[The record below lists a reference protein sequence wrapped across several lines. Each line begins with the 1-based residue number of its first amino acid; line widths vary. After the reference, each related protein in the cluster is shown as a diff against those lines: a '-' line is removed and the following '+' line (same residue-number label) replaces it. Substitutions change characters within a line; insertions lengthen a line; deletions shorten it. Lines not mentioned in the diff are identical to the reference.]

1 MFLFYLLIGI
11 AILVVGWLALRWFAD
26 AEPRQIVTALKWVG
40 GIAGGAVVIWLLVS
54 GRLGQ
59 ALMLASVMAPMFVR
73 WKALWTQMKNAGGRS
88 AGSRSE
94 VESGWFRMSLDH
106 DSGAMDGLIV
116 KGAHR
121 GRQLGELDESTL
133 VGMLADCRID
143 DPESAAFLEAY
154 LDRVHPDWRQQQG
167 GTDSTAGPAT
177 PSAAMTRDEAY
188 RVLGVEPGASEN
200 EIRGAHR
207 RLMKKLHPDQ
217 GGSSYLAAK
226 INQAKDLLLGL

>member
-1 MFLFYLLIGI
+1 
-11 AILVVGWLALRWFAD
+11 
-26 AEPRQIVTALKWVG
+26 
-40 GIAGGAVVIWLLVS
+40 
-54 GRLGQ
+54 
-59 ALMLASVMAPMFVR
+59 MAPMFVR

-106 DSGAMDGLIV
+106 DSGAMDGLIL
-116 KGAHR
+116 KGVHR
-121 GRQLGELDESTL
+121 GRQLGELDEPTL
-133 VGMLADCRID
+133 VGMLADCRVD
-143 DPESAAFLEAY
+143 DPESAALLEAY

-167 GTDSTAGPAT
+167 AADSTAGPAT

-188 RVLGVEPGASEN
+188 RVLGLEAGASEN
-200 EIRGAHR
+200 EIRDAHR

-226 INQAKDLLLGL
+226 INQAKDILLAL